1 MKIVIANQLGGF
13 RVSNEALKE
22 LARRAGIDC
31 YFYEMC
37 VEGDW
42 RRVDSDI
49 NSSIGIPF
57 SCNFGK
63 RVDKLDF
70 SKYIRFDE
78 EELKTNPILIEMI
91 EELGSEF
98 CSGYLSRLSVCERQE
113 KQLRFFKKLYW
124 IGIDYFPGNKN
135 FLRFFC

>member
-37 VEGDW
+37 IEGDW
-42 RRVDSDI
+42 RRVDSNT

-57 SCNFGK
+57 SSDFGE

-78 EELKTNPILIEMI
+78 EELKMNPILVEMI

-98 CSGYLSRLSVCERQE
+98 CSGYLSRLSVCERQ
-113 KQLRFFKKLYW
+113 KK
-124 IGIDYFPGNKN
+124 
-135 FLRFFC
+135 

>member
-1 MKIVIANQLGGF
+1 MKKRKRSVMKIVIANQLGGF

-57 SCNFGK
+57 SSDFGK

-78 EELKTNPILIEMI
+78 EELKTNPVLIEMI

-98 CSGYLSRLSVCERQE
+98 CSGHLSRLSICER
-113 KQLRFFKKLYW
+113 
-124 IGIDYFPGNKN
+124 
-135 FLRFFC
+135 